1 MIAYGTGLCLTAAL
15 GCVALSPA
23 AGQTRPDPAI
33 EIVAATRGMSKG
45 LAQTEGPQ
53 LLVRGELAFG
63 SLYLAAYGKNVVSSG
78 DEGIEAGVLVGARF
92 NLAGFQLGAS
102 AALKR
107 LVGIGVPVDDGALE
121 MVVSASR
128 AFGPVTPR
136 LSATWSPNELGST
149 RRSLYLEAGLSLSL
163 GHGTALS
170 GNLARRERSGG
181 PDYTAFNLGVT
192 QSLFHGIFAD
202 FRLYDTAESAFG
214 EVYRRRVVASLRARF

>member
-1 MIAYGTGLCLTAAL
+1 MIAYGTRLCLAAAL
-15 GCVALSPA
+15 GAFALSPA
-23 AGQTRPDPAI
+23 AAQTRPDPAI

-63 SLYLAAYGKNVVSSG
+63 NLYLGAYGKNVVSSG
-78 DEGIEAGVLVGARF
+78 DEGIEAGALVGARF

-107 LVGIGVPVDDGALE
+107 LVGIGVPVDDDALE
-121 MVVSASR
+121 VVVSASR

-149 RRSLYLEAGLSLSL
+149 RHSLYLEAGLSLNL

-170 GNLARRERSGG
+170 GAVARRERSGG
-181 PDYTAFNLGVT
+181 PDYTAFNLGAT
-192 QSLFHGIFAD
+192 QTLAPGISAD
-202 FRLYDTAESAFG
+202 LRLYDTAQSALG
-214 EVYRRRVVASLRARF
+214 EVYHRRVVASLRARF